1 MYITDSQE
9 VNVKRQRIS
18 RQDQKQVTRLR
29 LLAAAQELFAQKGL
43 EGTSIEEISDA
54 AGYTRGAF
62 YAHFP
67 HKEAVMRALIQTGF
81 DSDLAAIEK
90 LKEPDQATPLED
102 AYQALGQAFQDN
114 KENLLWML
122 EFQLST
128 LRHPDL
134 LPTYREQHQR
144 LRTQVRNLVRAQDPK
159 IKDPEAVG
167 DILFSL
173 VSSLAVLSM
182 VHGED
187 VPPDLYKKAF
197 SYLLRGALEQ

>member
-1 MYITDSQE
+1 M
-9 VNVKRQRIS
+9 KRQRLS
-18 RQDQKQVTRLR
+18 RQDQKQETRLR
-29 LLAAAQELFAQKGL
+29 LLAAAQELFAQKGM

-67 HKEAVMRALIQTGF
+67 HKEAVMRDLIQTGF
-81 DSDLAAIEK
+81 DSDRAAIAK
-90 LKEPDQATPLED
+90 LREPDGASSLED

-114 KENLLWML
+114 RENLLWML

-128 LRHPDL
+128 LRHPTL
-134 LPTYREQHQR
+134 LTAYREQHQR
-144 LRTQVRNLVRAQDPK
+144 LRTQVRNLVRERDPK

-173 VSSLAVLSM
+173 VPGLAVLTM
-182 VHGED
+182 VHGET
-187 VPPDLYKKAF
+187 VSPDLYRTAF
-197 SYLLRGALEQ
+197 SYLLRGAEKTD